1 MYFLAVGS
9 LHVVS
14 LYFYCLCLARRRTW
28 LSSPIFSLSLIFP
41 AWPSCFRVLD
51 ISVCILLWN
60 SDCFLEVHCFWW
72 TTRET
77 QVGLWQQHAWVL
89 ASSFYG
95 LLGASKQFYHVEPAV
110 LRNPGAKFPA
120 GLQILCHTCMSQ
132 GRPGSVLQVGL
143 KFLDSFSF
151 SAEILQFAVSS
162 STEWGC
168 KDPQE
173 HHLLIHGVFPH

>member
-1 MYFLAVGS
+1 MNISLTICVFPCCWFSTCCFTVFL
-9 LHVVS
+9 LFVS
-14 LYFYCLCLARRRTW
+14 SREENLIKQ
-28 LSSPIFSLSLIFP
+28 SNFSLSLIFP

-51 ISVCILLWN
+51 ISICILLWN
-60 SDCFLEVHCFWW
+60 PDCFLEVHCFWW

-120 GLQILCHTCMSQ
+120 GLQIPCHTCMSQ
-132 GRPGSVLQVGL
+132 GRPGSVLQVGSEVFGL
-143 KFLDSFSF
+143 IFLFSWDSSVCSIF
-151 SAEILQFAVSS
+151 
-162 STEWGC
+162 
-168 KDPQE
+168 
-173 HHLLIHGVFPH
+173 